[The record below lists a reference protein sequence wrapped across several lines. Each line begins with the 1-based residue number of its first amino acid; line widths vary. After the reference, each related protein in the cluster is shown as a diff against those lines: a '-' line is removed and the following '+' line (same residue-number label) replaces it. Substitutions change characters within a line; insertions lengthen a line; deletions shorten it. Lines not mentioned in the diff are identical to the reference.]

1 MEFPVM
7 KAAPFYLHAMHRLL
21 RLGVPGGIGFLL
33 LVAAM
38 AWTTFAYIPDSQRVD
53 RLQRQMAALEV
64 RLAEPEGEMPASPAE
79 QLQSFYQSIPSPER
93 IPDRLSAI
101 YSLAKAQGLT
111 LDVGDYNTLSHDNSG
126 RLDRFQMTFPV
137 KGSYPKIRQFIFTAI
152 AETPGLALDGI
163 AFKREEIGDPKVE
176 ARLTFLLFVEKA
188 K

>member
-1 MEFPVM
+1 MEFPAM
-7 KAAPFYLHAMHRLL
+7 KAAQFYQHAIHRLL

-38 AWTTFAYIPDSQRVD
+38 AWTTFSYIPDSQRVE
-53 RLQRQMAALEV
+53 RLQGQMASLKA
-64 RLAEPEGEMPASPAE
+64 RLAEPEGEVEASPVQ
-79 QLQSFYQSIPSPER
+79 QLQAFYQSIPSPDT
-93 IPDRLSAI
+93 IPERLSAI

-111 LDVGDYNTLSHDNSG
+111 LDVGDYTLAHDTSG

-137 KGSYPKIRQFIFTAI
+137 KGGYPKIRQFVFTAI
-152 AETPGLALDGI
+152 AETPGLALEAI
-163 AFKREEIGDPKVE
+163 AFKREMIGDPKVD